1 MINELMQKKEIEK
14 FYLKRINELI
24 KYDKA
29 YHNDDNPLISDK
41 YYDAIKN
48 EVINLEKK
56 YKYLNNKNSPSK
68 KVGFKPSDKFK
79 KVPHEVPMLSL
90 ANAFSTEQHEELG
103 ERLAVDIKKAEARIG
118 EAKDAVVGEVRN
130 IAESIAADIVDRL
143 VNITPNEGTVVQ
155 AVDDAMKEKG

>member
-1 MINELMQKKEIEK
+1 MPQLDFTAFSPQIIWLVITFVILYALMAKVALPRIGSVLEDRQAKINDNLDTAENLRTEAQADAETYESALAEAREQARQTVMH
-14 FYLKRINELI
+14 
-24 KYDKA
+24 A
-29 YHNDDNPLISDK
+29 YQ
-41 YYDAIKN
+41 
-48 EVINLEKK
+48 E
-56 YKYLNNKNSPSK
+56 
-68 KVGFKPSDKFK
+68 
-79 KVPHEVPMLSL
+79 

-103 ERLAVDIKKAEARIG
+103 ERLAVDIKKAETRIG